1 MKRMTIF
8 VFVLC
13 MGILLS
19 GCGDTKDQY
28 TFKGTILEIN
38 KNSILMEPLEGED
51 ILKSSDRISIGIKD
65 IELPENLLEGD
76 IIEITYSGGVMES
89 YPAQISDIISIKIV
103 TDSVEPLVD
112 NEESI
117 PMIMIHKV
125 LYYNTGEESDLEGRC
140 GVMDGAITSTV
151 DITEIPRKNNQSNFG
166 EGYEYQIVGK
176 DDIDIVIEGKWMRFK
191 KMINN
196 FDGVSMEILFGSST
210 SVKLE
215 ILNTVDLD
223 VQFGEDYDLQILQNG
238 KWESLP
244 YLIENWGF
252 NSIAYMAPKD
262 EPMIWEVDWT
272 VFHGELSPGTYR
284 IVKSIMDFRETGDY
298 TNYYLDAQFT
308 IDENNS
314 FRKIDPL
321 G

>member
-19 GCGDTKDQY
+19 GCGDAKDQY
-28 TFKGTILEIN
+28 TFKGTVLEIN
-38 KNSILMEPLEGED
+38 ENSILMEPLEGEG

-65 IELPENLLEGD
+65 IELPENLLGGD
-76 IIEITYSGGVMES
+76 IVEVTYSGEVMES

-103 TDSVEPLVD
+103 TDPVEPRVD
-112 NEESI
+112 NEDSI
-117 PMIMIHKV
+117 PMVMINKV
-125 LYYNTGEESDLEGRC
+125 LYYNTGDESDLEGRC
-140 GVMDGAITSTV
+140 GVMDGEITSTV
-151 DITEIPRKNNQSNFG
+151 EITEIPKKDDQSNFG

-176 DDIDIVIEGKWMRFK
+176 DDIDVVIEGKWMRFK

-196 FDGVSMEILFGSST
+196 FDGVSMEIISGSST
-210 SVKLE
+210 SIKLE

-223 VQFGEDYDLQILQNG
+223 IQFGEDYDLQILQNG
-238 KWESLP
+238 RWEGLP

-262 EPMIWEVDWT
+262 QPIIWEVDWT
-272 VFHGELSPGTYR
+272 VFHGELLPGTYR

-314 FRKIDPL
+314 FRKIDPV